1 MPTNRTGKAEAPDVG
16 QPTSHIPMHPMK
28 RINSTLAV
36 LAFATLAF
44 VTSSCVDSTAPSGDR
59 SSATQSASVG
69 DLVGLGGLPGGGLG
83 DGVGRLVDTTV
94 TVLQRL
100 VPLAA
105 DITTSAVIDG
115 EGGSIEIP
123 EAGFRLDIPK
133 NALNEPTTITV
144 TAVQGSAAAYEFE
157 PQGLAFDKRLFITQD
172 LSVTGAISNL
182 LGTNFTGA
190 YFQSRDEISP
200 LGSATVHELLP
211 TRVDLFLGTVEFP
224 IKHFSGYL
232 VAVD

>member
-1 MPTNRTGKAEAPDVG
+1 MPTNRTGTAEAPDVG
-16 QPTSHIPMHPMK
+16 PRTSHIPMHPMK
-28 RINSTLAV
+28 RIRSSLAV

-44 VTSSCVDSTAPSGDR
+44 AASSCVDSTAPSSDR
-59 SSATQSASVG
+59 SNATPSASLG
-69 DLVGLGGLPGGGLG
+69 ELSGLGGVPGGGLG

-100 VPLAA
+100 VPLAG
-105 DITTSAVIDG
+105 DITVSAVIDG

-157 PQGLAFDKRLFITQD
+157 PQGLAFEKRLFITQD

-211 TRVDLFLGTVEFP
+211 TKVDLFLGTVEFP
-224 IKHFSGYL
+224 VKHFSGYL

>member
-16 QPTSHIPMHPMK
+16 QPTSHIPMHPMT
-28 RINSTLAV
+28 RIRSTLAV

-44 VTSSCVDSTAPSGDR
+44 ATSSCVDSTAPSGDR
-59 SSATQSASVG
+59 STTTQSAS
-69 DLVGLGGLPGGGLG
+69 LGLPEATGIPGGGLG

-100 VPLAA
+100 VPLAG
-105 DITTSAVIDG
+105 DITVSAVIDG

-157 PQGLAFDKRLFITQD
+157 PHGLAFDKRLFITQD

-182 LGTNFTGA
+182 LGTGFTGA
-190 YFQSRDEISP
+190 YFESRDEISP

-211 TRVDLFLGTVEFP
+211 TKVDLFLGTVEFP
-224 IKHFSGYL
+224 VKHFSGYL